1 VKSVSDND
9 GLLGIA
15 RVLAA
20 TTPNVFWLDS
30 GPGATIGR
38 SYVGS
43 GRRVL
48 TARDGRVRVDGEVVG
63 GDALSVLDAL
73 LGEHR
78 DRPERGSGPARAD
91 SPRFRGGWVGVLG
104 YEYGAALVGAPTA
117 TGDLPDALFV
127 ECDRLWSLD
136 HATGRV
142 ELLLGEPLDAGE
154 RARAD
159 AAEMADAAEKADAS
173 GNTPAS
179 ENADATRPFWRH
191 DRAAY
196 TAAIRSCLSSIGAGD
211 AYQLCLTNEV
221 RVPTRIDAFAA
232 YLDLRRTNPA
242 PHGGFLRIGD
252 VAIAGS
258 SPERFLSVS
267 ADGRAESRPIKGTRR
282 RDADPFVD
290 AELARELRAD
300 EKERAEN
307 LMIVDLVRNDL
318 GRVADLGTVD
328 VPDLF
333 AVESYPSVHQLVSTV
348 TATLAPGITALDAVR
363 AAFPAG
369 SMTGTP
375 KHRAMTILHELEGGP
390 RGLYAGAMGWL
401 GADGALDL
409 AMVIRSV
416 VFTDGVARIG
426 TGGGITALS
435 DPAREVDETELKAR
449 ALLAVLG
456 ASATLPDGSA

>member
-1 VKSVSDND
+1 VTRVSETD

-15 RVLAA
+15 HVLVANA
-20 TTPNVFWLDS
+20 PNVFWLDA
-30 GPGATIGR
+30 GPDATAGT

-48 TARDGRVRVDGEVVG
+48 SARDGGVRVDGEVVG
-63 GDALSVLDAL
+63 RDVLSVLDAL
-73 LGEHR
+73 LREGR
-78 DRPERGSGPARAD
+78 DRTERATGQAQAD
-91 SPRFRGGWVGVLG
+91 GPRFRGGWVGVLG
-104 YEYGAALVGAPTA
+104 YEYGAALVGAPA
-117 TGDLPDALFV
+117 AAGDLPDALFV

-136 HATGRV
+136 HATGRID
-142 ELLLGEPLDAGE
+142 LILGEPLNAGE
-154 RARAD
+154 RARA
-159 AAEMADAAEKADAS
+159 AAAEKTAAEEMRTVPEDADV
-173 GNTPAS
+173 
-179 ENADATRPFWRH
+179 TRPSWRH

-196 TAAIRSCLSSIGAGD
+196 TAAIGSCLSSIGAGD

-221 RVPTRIDAFAA
+221 RVPTRIDPFAA

-242 PHGGFLRIGD
+242 PYGGFLRIGD

-282 RDADPFVD
+282 RDADPAVD
-290 AELARELRAD
+290 AELAHELRAD

-318 GRVADLGTVD
+318 GRVATLGTVD
-328 VPDLF
+328 VPELF

-363 AAFPAG
+363 ASFPAG

-375 KHRAMTILHELEGGP
+375 KHRAMTILHGLEGGP
-390 RGLYAGAMGWL
+390 RGLYSGAMGWL
-401 GADGALDL
+401 GTDGAVDL

-416 VFTDGVARIG
+416 VFAGGVARIG

-449 ALLAVLG
+449 ALLAALG